1 MKVLWNEQEAAAA
14 TDGKAVGAFQATGVS
29 IDTRSLQKGE
39 LFVALRGENMDGHAY
54 LAGAREK
61 GAAAAVVDHE
71 VKDAGLPLVIV
82 KDTHRALE
90 GLGNVARERFKGTVV
105 GLTGSV
111 GKTGTKEMLKIAFS
125 AFGET
130 FATRGNLNNH
140 YGVPLMLANLPQG
153 VAFGIFEMGMNH
165 AGEIAAL
172 TKQVRPHVGVVTT
185 VAPVHLEFFESEAA
199 IADAKAEIAQ
209 GIVEGGAI
217 VLPFDNP
224 HYARLKAVAEKCGV
238 KRIYGFSEKKEA
250 SARLTSCKGENGGL
264 QVEAVIEGEKLGY
277 RLGASGTQWAMNSL
291 AVLLA
296 IAATGKSMKKAAE
309 ALERFSEPDGRGR
322 VERLAWKGG
331 EVQLIDDS
339 YNASP
344 PSIRAAMITAARLH
358 GENHMQGRVHAA
370 LGDMKELG
378 KDALKLHAALAEDA
392 LNAGVDVVHTVG
404 KDMASLREA
413 LPSGRRGAHAEDS
426 GRLAEKMLALLGP
439 GDTLL
444 VKGSHSMKMEKVAE
458 AVRNDGR
465 KLAHAL

>member
-1 MKVLWNEQEAAAA
+1 MTQWNEKDAVAA
-14 TDGKAVGAFQATGVS
+14 TGGKATGAFAATGVS
-29 IDTRSLQKGE
+29 IDTRTLGTGE

-71 VKDAGLPLVIV
+71 VKDAGLPLIIV
-82 KDTHRALE
+82 EDTHRALE
-90 GLGNVARERFKGTVV
+90 GLGKAARERFKGTVL

-140 YGVPLMLANLPQG
+140 YGVPLMLANLPPQ
-153 VAFGIFEMGMNH
+153 AKFGIFEMGMNH
-165 AGEIAAL
+165 AGEIRAL
-172 TKQVRPHVGVVTT
+172 TKQVRPHVGVITT
-185 VAPVHLEFFESEAA
+185 VAPVHLEFFESEAG
-199 IADAKAEIAQ
+199 IADAKAEIAE
-209 GIVEGGAI
+209 GIMEGGAI

-224 HYARLKAVAEKCGV
+224 HVARLKAAAQACGV
-238 KRIYGFSEKKEA
+238 TRIYGFSEKSQA
-250 SARLTSCKGENGGL
+250 SAQLLSCKGEGGGL
-264 QVEAVIEGEKLGY
+264 VVEAVIEGETLRY
-277 RLGASGTQWAMNSL
+277 RLSASGTQWAMNSL

-296 IAATGKSMKKAAE
+296 VKAAGLDVKKAAT
-309 ALERFSEPDGRGR
+309 ALAAFSEPDGRGR

-331 EVQLIDDS
+331 DIQLIDDS

-358 GENHMQGRVHAA
+358 AENGMSGRVHAA

-378 KDALKLHAALAEDA
+378 RDAPKLHAALAEDA

-404 KDMASLREA
+404 KDMAALREA
-413 LPSGRRGAHAEDS
+413 LPSARRGAHAEDS
-426 GRLAEKMLALLGP
+426 GRLAEKMLGLLGP

-458 AVRNDGR
+458 AVRAANGKGR
-465 KLAHAL
+465 KAG